1 MTTITIQ
8 QDIKLS
14 ATEFS
19 TIEELYQTLT
29 KAINPVA
36 LYATELEKLSNESKK
51 KIKQSIKKGLNELE
65 NFQGYYA
72 NY

>member
-51 KIKQSIKKGLNELE
+51 KSNNRLKKDLMN
-65 NFQGYYA
+65 
-72 NY
+72 